1 MEGGRMGGSVEREAE
16 SGERPV
22 RASAGAQRFR
32 QHFRQH
38 FRQRFRRGSGRE
50 ARGCRMPRR
59 GQEEAA
65 GGAEGARQPV
75 A

>member
-1 MEGGRMGGSVEREAE
+1 MSGGRMGGSVEREAE

-32 QHFRQH
+32 Q
-38 FRQRFRRGSGRE
+38 RFRRGSGRE

-59 GQEEAA
+59 GQEGAA
-65 GGAEGARQPV
+65 GGAEGVRQPV